1 MLGFIF
7 IIFSA
12 FTHSL
17 WNVLLKRSSNKYT
30 FNFYMHFIN
39 ICFFTAI
46 YPIVFHDY
54 LYFDLHVVIA
64 AFAAAVFFS
73 VYHLSVSTAYKYAD
87 VSLIYPLTTISPF
100 FIVIWAVIFLHEH
113 LTLIGLGGV
122 GLIVLGTVV
131 LNHASGK
138 GLDFNRGAVFALIGA
153 FFYSFGALIDK
164 KGVSSGNFILYVYSM
179 SLFMTCFI
187 FLFSRRSGMLAYK
200 FIKKDIKMVF
210 LAGLVVF
217 ASFISYRYGLNMVKL
232 SYASAIRQISTVFG
246 MIMGVV
252 IFKEKLTINR
262 VLGTFIILAGVVFVK
277 VGM

>member
-30 FNFYMHFIN
+30 FNFYMHFFN
-39 ICFFTAI
+39 ISFFTVI
-46 YPIVFHDY
+46 YPIVFRDY
-54 LYFDLHVVIA
+54 MYFDLHVVIA
-64 AFAAAVFFS
+64 AFAAAFFFT

-87 VSLIYPLTTISPF
+87 VSLVYPLTTMSPF

-113 LTLIGLGGV
+113 LTLMGIGGIV
-122 GLIVLGTVV
+122 MIVLGTVV
-131 LNHASGK
+131 LNRISGK
-138 GLDFNRGAVFALIGA
+138 GLDFNRGAVFAVIGA

-179 SLFMTCFI
+179 SLFMTSFI
-187 FLFSRRSGMLAYK
+187 FLFSRRNGMIAYK
-200 FIKKDIKMVF
+200 YIKKDIKMAL

-217 ASFISYRYGLNMVKL
+217 ASFISYRYGLNLVKL
-232 SYASAIRQISTVFG
+232 SYASAIRQVSTVFG
-246 MIMGVV
+246 MIMGVL
-252 IFKEKLTINR
+252 IFKEKITANR
-262 VLGTFIILAGVVFVK
+262 LLGTFVILVGVVMIK